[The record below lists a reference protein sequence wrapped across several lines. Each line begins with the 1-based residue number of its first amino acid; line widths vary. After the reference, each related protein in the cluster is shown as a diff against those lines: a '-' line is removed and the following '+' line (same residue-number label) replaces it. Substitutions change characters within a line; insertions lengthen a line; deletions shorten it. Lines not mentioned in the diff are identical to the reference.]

1 MCWTDGKGDQVTV
14 EKQADREA
22 LRVQLVEAALQ
33 PRARLATLMLFA
45 SLPLHAQVSDAPS
58 PAGAAASPSLRA
70 QVTTANWDK
79 GGAIS
84 HWAYTHLSEVFPAA
98 VVRRGG
104 VVRELPL
111 LPRPEIGALV
121 VDDTDPAGTLDRFV
135 GNGAVDGV
143 IVLQHGAIVYEK
155 GPGVATDETHL
166 AFSVTKALVAT
177 TLAILE
183 DQGKVDLSK
192 PVEAFV
198 PELKGSA
205 WAGTTLRDVA
215 DMRSG
220 MEGEENEAD
229 SYRNP
234 ARTAFQLEATLGWQ
248 LRTAPSLSP
257 PIRQGNLIG
266 FLSGMKRANPPGAKW
281 AYNSTNTALLGEV
294 VARVSGKSLADALS
308 DLVWSRIGA
317 DHDALLVQNEV
328 GYPLA
333 HAGLA
338 ATLRDL
344 ARFGQVF
351 TKERTS
357 GHEPVVS
364 ERTVQRMFQ
373 VRGVKADERGMLPL
387 TYQWD
392 LVGEHGELAKGG
404 WAGQLLYVNREKDVV
419 VVWMG
424 TNKTSDFNAEPLPS
438 RMIARALP

>member
-1 MCWTDGKGDQVTV
+1 MKTRWGVD
-14 EKQADREA
+14 AP
-22 LRVQLVEAALQ
+22 LQ
-33 PRARLATLMLFA
+33 PRAGLATLALFA
-45 SLPLHAQVSDAPS
+45 SLALLARRPALAQAPAS
-58 PAGAAASPSLRA
+58 AAGNASPRA

-104 VVRELPL
+104 AVRELPL
-111 LPRPEIGALV
+111 KPRPEIGALV
-121 VDDTDPAGTLDRFV
+121 VDDKDPAGTLDRFV

-155 GPGVATDETHL
+155 HPGVAPEETHL
-166 AFSVTKALVAT
+166 VFSVTKALVAT

-192 PVEAFV
+192 PVEAYI

-205 WAGTTLRDVA
+205 WAGTTLRDIT

-220 MEGEENEAD
+220 MAGDEQEND

-234 ARTAFQLEATLGWQ
+234 ARIAFQLEATLGWQ
-248 LRTAPSLSP
+248 LRTAPSLGP
-257 PIRQGNLIG
+257 AIRRGDLIG
-266 FLSGMKRANPPGAKW
+266 FLSGLERADPPGTKW
-281 AYNSTNTALLGEV
+281 AYNSTNTAILAEV
-294 VARVSGKSLADALS
+294 VSRVSGKSLADVAS

-317 DHDALLVQNEV
+317 DHDALLVENEV
-328 GYPLA
+328 GYPVA

-338 ATLRDL
+338 ATLRDV
-344 ARFGQVF
+344 ARLGLVF
-351 TKERTS
+351 TKERT
-357 GHEPVVS
+357 GGRDPVVS
-364 ERTVQRMFQ
+364 ERVIQRMFQ
-373 VRGVKADERGMLPL
+373 ARGGKADEHGMLPL

-392 LVGEHGELAKGG
+392 MVGEHGELAKGG

-419 VVWMG
+419 VVWLG
-424 TNKTSDFNAEPLPS
+424 TNKTSDYRPEPLPC

>member
-1 MCWTDGKGDQVTV
+1 MKVRSGIDGPLQ
-14 EKQADREA
+14 
-22 LRVQLVEAALQ
+22 LRT
-33 PRARLATLMLFA
+33 RLATLMLFA
-45 SLPLHAQVSDAPS
+45 SLPLHAQMAAPAPA
-58 PAGAAASPSLRA
+58 PAGAAGSPSTRA

-79 GGAIS
+79 GGALS
-84 HWAYTHLSEVFPAA
+84 HWVYTHLSEVFPAA
-98 VVRRGG
+98 VVHRSGA
-104 VVRELPL
+104 VRELPL
-111 LPRPEIGALV
+111 RPRPEIGALV
-121 VDDTDPAGTLDRFV
+121 VDHSDPAGTLDNFA

-155 GPGVATDETHL
+155 HPGVAPDDTHL
-166 AFSVTKALVAT
+166 VFSVTKALVAT

-192 PVEAFV
+192 PVETYI
-198 PELKGSA
+198 PELKGSV

-220 MEGEENEAD
+220 MEGDEKEGD

-234 ARTAFQLEATLGWQ
+234 ARIAFQLEATLGWQ
-248 LRTAPSLSP
+248 LRTAPSLGP
-257 PIRQGNLIG
+257 AIRRGNLIG
-266 FLSGMKRANPPGAKW
+266 FLSGMKRVDPPGAKW
-281 AYNSTNTALLGEV
+281 AYNSTNTALLAEV
-294 VARVSGKSLADALS
+294 IARVSGKSLADAAS

-317 DHDALLVQNEV
+317 DHDALLVENEL
-328 GYPLA
+328 GYPVA

-338 ATLRDL
+338 ATLRDV
-344 ARFGQVF
+344 ARFGLVF

-357 GHEPVVS
+357 GPDPVVS
-364 ERTVQRMFQ
+364 ERIVQRMFEA
-373 VRGVKADERGMLPL
+373 RGGKADERGMLPL

-392 LVGEHGELAKGG
+392 LIGQHGELAKGG

-424 TNKTSDFNAEPLPS
+424 TNKTSDYKPEPLPC